1 MESPI
6 SLMIDLPEA
15 LHEALRSYL
24 DSHAELDQD
33 SAIAAAIALFL
44 AQNSNNGN
52 ALFGKVAA

>member
-6 SLMIDLPEA
+6 SLIVDLPEA
-15 LHEALRSYL
+15 LHEGLKSYL
-24 DSHAELDQD
+24 DSHAEWDQD
-33 SAIAAAIALFL
+33 RAIAAAIALFL

>member
-6 SLMIDLPEA
+6 SLIVDLPEA
-15 LHEALRSYL
+15 LHEGLKSYL
-24 DSHAELDQD
+24 DSHAEWDQD

-44 AQNSNNGN
+44 TQNSNNGN